1 MDVAFLLDKYF
12 KGAEKV
18 SIDVFDAQTLN
29 TVYKDVITAMT
40 SHFEI
45 EVSVLQA
52 LSYCLYEM
60 MDNVHIH
67 SGKPLGTAMTYFDST
82 QNTMSILIADDGMG
96 IKASLSENEKYKN
109 ITEAEAL
116 KMCIQDQ
123 ITDGKGLGFGLYTTS
138 RLVDSIGK
146 EFILRSGTH
155 KLVRKDGAESV
166 VENGFWQGTLI
177 FMVIGTGEEIDPG
190 KVVDHR
196 TDVEEEYNESFIGTE
211 ELESLWYG
219 TQSNTDRVEFKF
231 IDYGTDFGTRDM
243 GQKLRQ
249 QLLALINSGEK
260 VVLDFTG
267 VNVVSNSF
275 ADECLAKLLLEMPLD
290 ELKRHTTFR
299 GLNPLAERSVLVALQ
314 RRYKVISESL

>member
-12 KGAEKV
+12 KDAGKV

-67 SGKPLGTAMTYFDST
+67 SGKPLGTAMTYYDSIRKSL
-82 QNTMSILIADDGMG
+82 SILIADDGMG
-96 IKASLSENEKYKN
+96 VRASLSENEKYKE

-116 KMCIQDQ
+116 KMCLEDK
-123 ITDGKGLGFGLYTTS
+123 ITDGKGLGFGLFTTS

-146 EFILRSGTH
+146 EFVLHSGSH
-155 KLVRKDGAESV
+155 KLIIKDGETTV

-177 FMVIGTGEEIDPG
+177 YMVIGTGVEIDPNQI
-190 KVVDHR
+190 VDHR
-196 TDVEEEYNESFIGTE
+196 ADAAEEYNESFIGTE
-211 ELESLWYG
+211 ELESLW
-219 TQSNTDRVEFKF
+219 
-231 IDYGTDFGTRDM
+231 
-243 GQKLRQ
+243 
-249 QLLALINSGEK
+249 
-260 VVLDFTG
+260 
-267 VNVVSNSF
+267 
-275 ADECLAKLLLEMPLD
+275 
-290 ELKRHTTFR
+290 
-299 GLNPLAERSVLVALQ
+299 
-314 RRYKVISESL
+314 